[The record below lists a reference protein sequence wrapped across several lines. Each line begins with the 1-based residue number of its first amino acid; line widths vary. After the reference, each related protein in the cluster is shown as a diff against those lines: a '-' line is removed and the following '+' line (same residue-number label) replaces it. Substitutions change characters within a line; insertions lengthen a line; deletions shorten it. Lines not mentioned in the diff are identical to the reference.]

1 MASPSGT
8 RIEMVVGRCHKCGR
22 TRPVTGTPATCLGCL
37 KHYQKNLNKRASRQA
52 AAAQPLTPEA
62 EERRKAI
69 QAMFDEAL
77 AEQMVT
83 MVDEAAAIPDEV
95 FDNPEIVRIP
105 SGVLHNLAV
114 RAGRETGKSKSTIRA
129 FAETLQAIQDGRLAV
144 EDDVNTLDDGL
155 EITGAAAL
163 PSGE

>member
-8 RIEMVVGRCHKCGR
+8 RIELVVGRCHKCGR
-22 TRPVTGTPATCLGCL
+22 TRPTTGTPATCLGCL

-52 AAAQPLTPEA
+52 AATQPLTPEA
-62 EERRKAI
+62 EARRKTI

-83 MVDEAAAIPDEV
+83 VVDEAAAIEVLNNPD
-95 FDNPEIVRIP
+95 IVGLP
-105 SGVLHNLAV
+105 SGVLHDMAV
-114 RAGRETGKSKSTIRA
+114 RAGRESREAKMRIGA
-129 FAETLQAIQDGRLAV
+129 FAERLQAIQDGRLVV